1 MEEDFV
7 PSILGNT
14 RYFDAARGFT
24 HIKAFGREKN
34 TAHCLLQRGG
44 VHMLEWDLRLIYI
57 SSVKR
62 SLSNPPTVSGKLRL
76 RFLTAQI
83 VVISSVEPD
92 R

>member
-7 PSILGNT
+7 PSVLGNT

-34 TAHCLLQRGG
+34 TAHCLLQRGAYTCLSG
-44 VHMLEWDLRLIYI
+44 IYASYI

>member
-7 PSILGNT
+7 PSILSNT

-34 TAHCLLQRGG
+34 TAHCLLQWGG

-57 SSVKR
+57 
-62 SLSNPPTVSGKLRL
+62 
-76 RFLTAQI
+76 
-83 VVISSVEPD
+83 
-92 R
+92 